1 MDVNWVFQVI
11 DFKDFKTCRNLFQL
25 NHAHQG
31 FPNLLS
37 KVCLSRMASGVE
49 HDIRMSVYS
58 ALLFIISIQ
67 LLSSFLFRG
76 LQLNIRT
83 S

>member
-25 NHAHQG
+25 NHAHQR

-58 ALLFIISIQ
+58 ALLFIIS
-67 LLSSFLFRG
+67 SSIVIHFFVQRLA
-76 LQLNIRT
+76 IKY
-83 S
+83 SD